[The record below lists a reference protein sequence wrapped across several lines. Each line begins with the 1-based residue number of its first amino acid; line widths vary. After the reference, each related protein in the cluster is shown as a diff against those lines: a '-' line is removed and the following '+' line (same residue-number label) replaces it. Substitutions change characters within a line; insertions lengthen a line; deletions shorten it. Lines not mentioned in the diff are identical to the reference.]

1 MVGEHAAYSPST
13 SLQHHFNNTLYGSTS
28 PPHIY
33 ETLNHHRG
41 RAGAECHYYSEASSS
56 LSPNS
61 PRHQQQQ
68 QQQQHGESEGGR
80 YSVITREDIASNES
94 DTEEEEE
101 EECEGAESEYCIVK
115 QENIGSDS
123 SFAVSSQPRRSSASN
138 AAEEEWQHEFS
149 NSLYQHI
156 N

>member
-41 RAGAECHYYSEASSS
+41 RAGAERHYYSEASSS
-56 LSPNS
+56 LPPNS
-61 PRHQQQQ
+61 PCHQQQQ
-68 QQQQHGESEGGR
+68 QQQQGESEGGR
-80 YSVITREDIASNES
+80 YSVITREDIASSES

-101 EECEGAESEYCIVK
+101 EEECEDAESEYCIVK

-123 SFAVSSQPRRSSASN
+123 SLAVSSQPRSSTSN